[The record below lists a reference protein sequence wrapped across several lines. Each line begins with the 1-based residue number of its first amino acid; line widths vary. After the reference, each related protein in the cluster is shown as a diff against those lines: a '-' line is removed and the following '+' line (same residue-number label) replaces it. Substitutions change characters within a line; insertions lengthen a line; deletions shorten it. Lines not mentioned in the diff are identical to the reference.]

1 MRVLSSFRL
10 SLPFLCLCLLGI
22 LPGPAWAE
30 AWHEGNPMTTARA
43 NAGAAVLGSDLY
55 VVGGGSTSGP
65 RALTE
70 VYDTIGDI
78 WRADVALPIGLEQ
91 FGIAASDGRIYIA
104 GGYATGG
111 TRDDPT
117 VDETNAT
124 WIFDPAR
131 GWRNGAPMPDARVA
145 LGLAAVG
152 GKLYAVGGRGVEAGR
167 VFIYDPA
174 ADVWSTAR
182 SNLPAPRARAAVVAL
197 GTDIYVIGGIEDGR
211 PTARVDIF
219 DTTRDAWRAGP
230 SLPIAREGHAAA
242 LLDGRI
248 HVLGGESLSP
258 PKTYGDHFVLANGA
272 WSRAAPLPT
281 PRHGA
286 VAGVAGGKLFVVGGS
301 PGAGVYTVFTQTD
314 VVDIY
319 SPGK

>member
-1 MRVLSSFRL
+1 
-10 SLPFLCLCLLGI
+10 
-22 LPGPAWAE
+22 
-30 AWHEGNPMTTARA
+30 
-43 NAGAAVLGSDLY
+43 
-55 VVGGGSTSGP
+55 
-65 RALTE
+65 
-70 VYDTIGDI
+70 
-78 WRADVALPIGLEQ
+78 
-91 FGIAASDGRIYIA
+91 
-104 GGYATGG
+104 
-111 TRDDPT
+111 
-117 VDETNAT
+117 
-124 WIFDPAR
+124 
-131 GWRNGAPMPDARVA
+131 MPEARVG

-174 ADVWSTAR
+174 AGVWSTAR

-197 GTDIYVIGGIEDGR
+197 GTDIYVIGGIEDGK
-211 PTARVDIF
+211 PTARDDIF
-219 DTTRDAWRAGP
+219 DTARDTWRAGP